1 MRCLIMKH
9 TNLFF
14 CKSELFIILL
24 RYDRCVAE
32 IIKFDVSGILLQY
45 IQVCDL
51 CIPVNKDDGE
61 FYLWTHLLGK
71 LILKNRSEWKEEF

>member
-71 LILKNRSEWKEEF
+71 LILKNISKWKEEF